1 METITMWAEMSD
13 KATNA
18 RRNAAPDTHVQNAIL
33 DIDAAK
39 IRKDAEDAIRNDAK
53 LREQKV
59 YLYYD
64 PRLGISPVRGGWTK
78 AKILKRLK
86 DIVGAKTGY
95 SFAAR
100 RIAEFDSPEE
110 LAEHMFYHGTQYGG
124 GRLKPSILMS
134 DRELER
140 LGGGGYGEKYWG
152 VSVSKSKRVA
162 SNFSSGRTVSV
173 YPVILVKN
181 AKIKEMPELR
191 DAADLEDCIES
202 LWKEGIDA
210 VWIGDK
216 DKGEQELCVLN
227 PAAMVNIDTPD
238 IYRSYKL
245 GTSENPLNTIDSD
258 GINKL
263 YEDAKRYVHALEN
276 KPQKPEKPSR
286 FLPSEDGGVI
296 GELKDEE
303 VYQQELSE
311 YETKLEEYNN
321 SEAARRFRDEDE
333 YARRNIRFFRTADGH
348 AYGFTVGGR
357 VYIDPRIATAETP
370 IHEYSHL
377 WATAFRRVNPKEWK
391 HIVELMK
398 GTSVWNEVKTM
409 YPELKS
415 DDEIAD
421 EVLAQFSGRRG
432 AERLRRAQEEALAS
446 DMGVFGKAAAVNG
459 IARVKEALKRFWRG
473 VADWLGIRF
482 KSAEE
487 VADKVL
493 ADLLNGVNPAKVAKD
508 GSMRYQFVGEK
519 GAEGAFE
526 GKEGVSRYLSSFA
539 SRHGLSG
546 TAMTQEIGS
555 REELEALRERL
566 EDRAFRAVQ
575 EEWEKKGVFGCYLP
589 RLGLSVV
596 FTEKFG
602 HDAETAESVWWH
614 EQTHHF
620 TNGLSK
626 ADLDR
631 FGGACLDFLKIR
643 REDLY
648 NNIVGHYPQTEW
660 ADEACACL
668 IQSIVEAH
676 GTEKL
681 LKSSFAGN
689 EAVATFVTKLTN
701 NFKNGKEGTISNRLQ
716 RYEGIGA
723 EEEIS
728 SVHGLGVQGGR
739 NGELEERAGVSGQVG
754 QGTRGSETAAGGE
767 GLTDPAVYRLRTDA
781 PPRKTGVGYK
791 VFVLKDGKLYPPM
804 VANPGGEATPVGV
817 WLDADAAP
825 VAGVTKTGRQQ
836 VKAGGKGTQGG
847 SGKLAYRPGWHLG
860 EIPYALQFNRV
871 NPETGEKEL
880 FPANF
885 VWAEVEYADDVDY
898 QEEAMSYGMNA
909 SGKFQHSLAGLPRLP
924 KDGSYKYRTNPN
936 PETDPWIIT
945 GAMKVNRILKPSE
958 VDAMVE
964 AAGREPQPRQA
975 GAVTD
980 AQVEA
985 LNANMRRSMQE
996 DRDLM
1001 RRTAERLAE
1010 RLNTPVRIIEDVNDI
1025 THPNAALQ
1033 ERRRRAK
1040 GWFDTVTGEV
1050 TIVVPNHSDVADIG
1064 NTLVHELVGHGGL
1077 RVLFPTREKLNN
1089 ALDELYR
1096 VSTGE
1101 IREAI
1106 DRMAQKMYE
1115 REVERLRGQKRLAH
1129 EAKGEDANAAY
1140 YADMAEAH
1148 AEAAKKREQFRRDA
1162 TEEYGAD
1169 LAGRIGE
1176 SGFEKMSADELTSWG
1191 KLKGVLQKAL
1201 DSLLRGLGISGKRK
1215 WGDKEWAFV
1224 LHEAYK
1230 RKVNGGRPS
1239 VFDVADTEVMRRKTG
1254 FGEATDRE
1262 AEGRMSDN
1270 ERFNSELTRY
1280 QNGEMDKNEM
1290 LHLGKPQG
1298 VMRLFLPDIPIVM
1311 RQRILKKGSVKK
1323 HNVDVEALANMPQHL
1338 SSPIFVFQRSDN
1350 ALGVLT
1356 EMQDRDGKNVCVAIE
1371 LNRKIQDGGE
1381 ILEVN
1386 DIRSV
1391 HGRNVADIVF
1401 PIVQNGTLKW
1411 VDKEKGLAYLS
1422 SASQYVQQEI
1432 DKQDL
1437 DSATKVVENFENPKV
1452 SDEKVSDDE
1461 ELLFRDGDG
1470 VEYEKAQARGLYEGR
1485 VGRGLYQMQEALQ
1498 DSMLGLKEAMSAVLR
1513 AEGKDMA
1520 IEEVDGFENAYLG
1533 ENRLSSV
1540 NKAECDEFARRLFRP
1555 MLEVVS
1561 GLARTADERAELTDY
1576 MMAKHGLE
1584 RNVVMARPLSR
1595 MRHINQQ
1602 SFQALTKLIRE
1613 A

>member
-1 METITMWAEMSD
+1 M
-13 KATNA
+13 
-18 RRNAAPDTHVQNAIL
+18 
-33 DIDAAK
+33 
-39 IRKDAEDAIRNDAK
+39 
-53 LREQKV
+53 
-59 YLYYD
+59 
-64 PRLGISPVRGGWTK
+64 
-78 AKILKRLK
+78 
-86 DIVGAKTGY
+86 
-95 SFAAR
+95 
-100 RIAEFDSPEE
+100 
-110 LAEHMFYHGTQYGG
+110 
-124 GRLKPSILMS
+124 
-134 DRELER
+134 
-140 LGGGGYGEKYWG
+140 
-152 VSVSKSKRVA
+152 
-162 SNFSSGRTVSV
+162 
-173 YPVILVKN
+173 
-181 AKIKEMPELR
+181 
-191 DAADLEDCIES
+191 
-202 LWKEGIDA
+202 
-210 VWIGDK
+210 
-216 DKGEQELCVLN
+216 
-227 PAAMVNIDTPD
+227 
-238 IYRSYKL
+238 
-245 GTSENPLNTIDSD
+245 
-258 GINKL
+258 
-263 YEDAKRYVHALEN
+263 
-276 KPQKPEKPSR
+276 
-286 FLPSEDGGVI
+286 
-296 GELKDEE
+296 
-303 VYQQELSE
+303 
-311 YETKLEEYNN
+311 
-321 SEAARRFRDEDE
+321 
-333 YARRNIRFFRTADGH
+333 
-348 AYGFTVGGR
+348 
-357 VYIDPRIATAETP
+357 
-370 IHEYSHL
+370 
-377 WATAFRRVNPKEWK
+377 
-391 HIVELMK
+391 
-398 GTSVWNEVKTM
+398 
-409 YPELKS
+409 
-415 DDEIAD
+415 
-421 EVLAQFSGRRG
+421 
-432 AERLRRAQEEALAS
+432 
-446 DMGVFGKAAAVNG
+446 
-459 IARVKEALKRFWRG
+459 
-473 VADWLGIRF
+473 
-482 KSAEE
+482 
-487 VADKVL
+487 
-493 ADLLNGVNPAKVAKD
+493 
-508 GSMRYQFVGEK
+508 
-519 GAEGAFE
+519 
-526 GKEGVSRYLSSFA
+526 
-539 SRHGLSG
+539 
-546 TAMTQEIGS
+546 
-555 REELEALRERL
+555 
-566 EDRAFRAVQ
+566 
-575 EEWEKKGVFGCYLP
+575 
-589 RLGLSVV
+589 
-596 FTEKFG
+596 
-602 HDAETAESVWWH
+602 
-614 EQTHHF
+614 
-620 TNGLSK
+620 
-626 ADLDR
+626 
-631 FGGACLDFLKIR
+631 
-643 REDLY
+643 
-648 NNIVGHYPQTEW
+648 
-660 ADEACACL
+660 
-668 IQSIVEAH
+668 
-676 GTEKL
+676 
-681 LKSSFAGN
+681 
-689 EAVATFVTKLTN
+689 
-701 NFKNGKEGTISNRLQ
+701 
-716 RYEGIGA
+716 
-723 EEEIS
+723 
-728 SVHGLGVQGGR
+728 
-739 NGELEERAGVSGQVG
+739 
-754 QGTRGSETAAGGE
+754 
-767 GLTDPAVYRLRTDA
+767 
-781 PPRKTGVGYK
+781 
-791 VFVLKDGKLYPPM
+791 
-804 VANPGGEATPVGV
+804 
-817 WLDADAAP
+817 
-825 VAGVTKTGRQQ
+825 
-836 VKAGGKGTQGG
+836 
-847 SGKLAYRPGWHLG
+847 
-860 EIPYALQFNRV
+860 QFNRV

-1064 NTLVHELVGHGGL
+1064 NTLVHELVGHDGL

-1101 IREAI
+1101 IRDAI

-1115 REVERLRGQKRLAH
+1115 REVERLREQKRLAH

-1176 SGFEKMSADELTSWG
+1176 SGFEKMSADELTFWG

-1201 DSLLRGLGISGKRK
+1201 DNLLRGLGISGKRK

-1230 RKVNGGRPS
+1230 RKKNGGRPG
-1239 VFDVADTEVMRRKTG
+1239 VFDLADTEVMRRKMG
-1254 FGEATDRE
+1254 FDEATDRE
-1262 AEGRMSDN
+1262 SEGRMSDN

-1437 DSATKVVENFENPKV
+1437 DSATKVVENFENPQV
-1452 SDEKVSDDE
+1452 RDEKVSDDE

-1470 VEYEKAQARGLYEGR
+1470 VEYEKAHARGLYEGR
-1485 VGRGLYQMQEALQ
+1485 VARGLYQMQEALQ

-1513 AEGKDMA
+1513 AEGNDMA

-1533 ENRLSSV
+1533 ENWLSSV

-1584 RNVVMARPLSR
+1584 RKCLKPRPLSR
-1595 MRHINQQ
+1595 MRHIDP
-1602 SFQALTKLIRE
+1602 
-1613 A
+1613 